1 MIDLG
6 HIAQKGELFD
16 GRYKLLRPLSTEG
29 GSADV
34 WLALDANTVND
45 RKRLFQPEPLTDEVV
60 EELQGLRV
68 AIKIYRP
75 KNALDIEGEQQFR
88 DEFKIVFNCHHANLI
103 HPTYFSIYHDT
114 PYLVLPYCE
123 HGSAANLIGHMKDPK
138 ELWKFISDVASGLS
152 YLHDSKPPI
161 IHQDVKPANV
171 LIDDNNNYAITD
183 FGISA
188 NFGRNK
194 HLYYYDDENS
204 GTLAYMAPERFHE
217 GVEPMPQSDIW
228 GFGAALCEILT
239 GNVPFGETGGHEQK
253 GPEVPLPK
261 IPGVSPDIQRLIHA
275 CLDYDPAKR
284 PTARQIMDAARFR
297 QYPVKSRK
305 WLYTLLGILGVAIIG
320 CALFLLTKNQNV
332 PEPGRPAEEVY
343 QEALARMNSD
353 NVDSLKAGMEQM
365 DSLSRVN
372 YIPAIYEMAF
382 TYGWYSDDMSV
393 KRKKM
398 LGIEMD
404 ENFLPKRDHFSNRAV
419 GLFSRIMELNDS
431 TYPAINANATYR
443 LTCYYVMPNNI
454 FKSNYEKGKVILLR
468 SREWAKRAKDDEL
481 LEKINRG
488 LETFE

>member
-6 HIAQKGELFD
+6 LIAQRGELFD

-34 WLALDANTVND
+34 WLALDANTVNN
-45 RKRLFQPEPLTDEVV
+45 RERLLDPEPLTDEDL

-103 HPTYFSIYHDT
+103 HPTYFSIYHET

-123 HGSAANLIGHMKDPK
+123 QGSAANLIGNLKDTK
-138 ELWKFISDVASGLS
+138 ELWKFISDVASGLD
-152 YLHDSKPPI
+152 YLHSSKPPI

-171 LIDDNNNYAITD
+171 LIDDKNNYAITD

-204 GTLAYMAPERFHE
+204 GTLAYMAPERFKE
-217 GVEPMPQSDIW
+217 NVEPMPQSDIW

-239 GNVPFGETGGHEQK
+239 GDVPFGETGGHAQQS
-253 GPEVPLPK
+253 PEVPLPK
-261 IPGVSPDIQRLIHA
+261 IPDVQPDIQRLIHA
-275 CLDYDPAKR
+275 CLDYNPDKR
-284 PTARQIMDAARFR
+284 PTARQIMDSARFQ

-305 WLYTLLGILGVAIIG
+305 WLYIILGVLAA
-320 CALFLLTKNQNV
+320 ALICGALIFFTPRNAPAEQ
-332 PEPGRPAEEVY
+332 GRPAEEVY
-343 QEALARMNSD
+343 KEALVRMNSD
-353 NVDSLKAGMEQM
+353 NVDTLKFGMEQM
-365 DSLSRVN
+365 DSLAGVN

-382 TYGWYSDDMSV
+382 TYGWYSDYVSV
-393 KRKKM
+393 NRKKL

-404 ENFLPKRDHFSNRAV
+404 ENYLPIRDHFSNRAV

-431 TYPAINANATYR
+431 TYADINANAAYR
-443 LTCYYVMPNNI
+443 LACYYVMPNNI
-454 FKSNYEKGKVILLR
+454 YKPNYEKGKHILLW
-468 SREWAKRAKDDEL
+468 SRKWATIAKDEDL
-481 LEKINRG
+481 LERINRG